1 MKRKT
6 MKSGPCVNFLA
17 GVLGFGLGLAAIAGF
32 CSQANFLI
40 SETASLPQHYF
51 LQLRHLKPKC
61 YHYTAVFN
69 PWYGQKVI
77 KQILGIDGDRI
88 WYDSKGVLYVNEQMV
103 GIPQTRATDGRR
115 LTSIDAQTIASG
127 LVFLYAKHA
136 QSFDSRYQEFGLVAI
151 AELEGRVIPLL

>member
-1 MKRKT
+1 MKRKI
-6 MKSGPCVNFLA
+6 MKRVTYLNFLA
-17 GVLGFGLGLAAIAGF
+17 GVLGFGLGVGAIAGF

-69 PWYGQKVI
+69 HWYGQKVV
-77 KQILGIDGDRI
+77 KQILGIDGDRV

-103 GIPQTRATDGRR
+103 GIPQLRATDGRR
-115 LTSIDAQTIASG
+115 LTPIDAQIIAKE
-127 LVFLYAKHA
+127 LVFLYAAHP
-136 QSFDSRYQEFGLVAI
+136 QSFDSRYQEFGLVATSS
-151 AELEGRVIPLL
+151 LEGRVIPLL